1 MYMKSLN
8 NVREKLV
15 ANKENIMDVL
25 CSIEPRSTA
34 EDEFK
39 CAVNCLN
46 GYQKE
51 RAYWGENSVDIFA
64 SFMAVN
70 LPLFGLA
77 LGLMSSLAAKETFIR
92 PASDTQ
98 DIVCAISE
106 ILRLEDD
113 FPNFH
118 IVKDSGR
125 QEFLDKYVAVADAVY
140 FVGTYNNAKKV
151 QAITKPN
158 CLFMFSGTG
167 INPMIVTENGD
178 ISLAAEKAVAAGLY
192 NSGQDC
198 GRPKV
203 HLVHKDVA
211 EAFLEEL
218 KSRLD
223 AVICDD
229 YSNPEAQVGSLLRD
243 SVFQDAV
250 MTIAKNGANVCY
262 GGGANLARKMI
273 TPTILKVD
281 LKNNVIFKEFF
292 APVFT
297 VAVYESETELEDYFK
312 EDRYYQNAMYGF
324 VFGDLPAELDISKH
338 TIVIANKS
346 LLDVEDPNSAYGG
359 YGKRATFVFDGS
371 SPVARPFLVSEEL
384 HKFGNKR
391 KKHKNKNA
399 A

>member
-25 CSIEPRSTA
+25 CSIETRSTA
-34 EDEFK
+34 EMEFRS
-39 CAVNCLN
+39 ALDCLE
-46 GYQKE
+46 GAEKE
-51 RAYWGENSVDIFA
+51 SAYWGDNNIKIFA
-64 SFMAVN
+64 AFMAVN
-70 LPLFGLA
+70 QPLYGLI
-77 LGLMSSLAAKETFIR
+77 LGLMSSLAAKETFAR
-92 PASDTQ
+92 PASDTR
-98 DIVCAISE
+98 DIVMTINQ
-106 ILRLEDD
+106 ILRLEDNFPD
-113 FPNFH
+113 FH
-118 IVKDSGR
+118 LKAIER
-125 QEFLDKYVAVADAVY
+125 QEFLDQFVKNADAVY
-140 FVGTYNNAKKV
+140 FVGEYANAKKV

-158 CLFMFSGTG
+158 ALFMFSGTG
-167 INPMIVTENGD
+167 MNPFIVTEYAD
-178 ISLAAEKAVAAGLY
+178 IPLAAEKAIEAGLF

-198 GRPKV
+198 ARAKV
-203 HLVHKDVA
+203 HLLHKDVA
-211 EAFLEEL
+211 DEFLKEL
-218 KSRLD
+218 KARLD

-229 YSNPEAQVGSLLRD
+229 YSNPEAQVGPLLRD

-297 VAVYESETELEDYFK
+297 VAVYESVKELEDYFK
-312 EDRYYQNAMYGF
+312 EDRYYQNAMYTF
-324 VFGDLPAELDISKH
+324 VFGNLPAELDISKH

-346 LLDVEDPNSAYGG
+346 LLDVEDPNSAFGG
-359 YGKRATFVFDGS
+359 YGKRANFVFDGS